1 MKNLLCSFL
10 VLVTV
15 FMSTYAIPAFNST
28 EKQLFIDKLKYGI
41 NEEQREF
48 ELMTIH
54 CTDPEN
60 PQDQLSILL
69 ENGGNFVSISPTGRA
84 FTRVRVKTLDFDVGK
99 TSQQEQNEKSV
110 VLTCSKGGSVYDR
123 IEAKLKIND
132 INDNAPEWIND
143 VYIGN
148 IDEEINEQLPYK
160 VPMRTQILIID
171 KDGVDN
177 NIITP
182 NCSLVEIAPG
192 NKNEP
197 CEKYFSFKVLSYQN
211 PLDQEYTYWTI
222 DVFTIKRVF
231 TGISTLRLVV
241 EIVNKPNLVTEQ
253 TLKSQTRNFLIY
265 VRDIQNLPPIFDQNS
280 LSFSMNESTQP
291 GDQVEFGRNVIASDQ
306 DRGDP
311 NAIRFEL
318 RRNPDDPYAFD
329 NDLFE
334 LGVEFMSSP
343 NRSAYGVPFK
353 LKNNVDREAIIN
365 EAKSLSI
372 DIIAIEYDPDQR
384 ANRNPMN
391 TTSTLVVRVIDS
403 NDNPPRFSQDVYTY
417 DITEL
422 TNIVV
427 NDYRQLTGNFQIDVS
442 DSDSFLYNKF
452 RVSIVEG
459 GQNGNFSLL
468 NFTEGQKTSSFLI
481 YVRSPLLNYE
491 VPPNQYSLKLRA
503 EDILRPDL
511 QSEAIVN
518 INILDANDNFPLFS
532 QPTYVCNVQENQ
544 EPGILTQTGC
554 SLTARDADSGAFG
567 EVTGYEVNDNTNTF
581 TIDENGNLFL
591 ERPLDFE
598 TQSVYT
604 FTATAYDGGTLDD
617 RKSGTAFVNVV
628 VGNIV
633 EDGPQFTQTYSSTL
647 YEDSLELQPAII
659 LQAVNIETQG
669 DIIYSLVRIEP
680 ATIPL
685 NTIRV
690 NSTTGVV
697 SVINYVDYK
706 TTQNGTIFLT
716 FRATTGAL
724 FSETVATIV
733 VFDLNNYAPEF
744 LPLGQTTFSAII
756 YENATAGDVV
766 IDLNVRDR
774 DETGLNGQVEFK
786 ILSGDNDVFLIR
798 SDSGEIIIGDS
809 STLDVERQS
818 RYNIE
823 VEAGDKGTPPRYAS
837 VMVNIQILDSN
848 NKNPRFLKELYVF
861 QINENAAINTR
872 IGNVIANDTDSTNS
886 LEYSIDFTSVNFEK
900 GGNQLD
906 TYIDA
911 EKIVSMQPLTGEIR
925 VAGTINR
932 ALFDGM
938 DFKVVVQDINAPA
951 NGPRQTA
958 TASVLIFILAD
969 PDPRI
974 YFDAPWT
981 RQNPII
987 RKTYSET
994 NNVGYQILVLRA
1006 TDPAVP
1012 ETVQIYREMSGSD
1025 PNDYFEI
1032 SNSSV
1037 IIKKRIDYET
1047 LPALDKTISVV
1058 VLAISRNED
1067 RTATATVIIDVQD
1080 LNDNEPQFDRL
1091 SYTFAVPEDKKYPY
1105 TVGEVIA
1112 RDADSS
1118 SYGEIEYFLAGS
1130 RNEDFDVY
1138 TERVGSETKAVII
1151 VSQTA
1156 VLDYESYKEYNIE
1169 LIATDKQFPVSTTL
1183 IINIGDKNDVIPHF
1197 DERIYNFSIIGTQDT
1212 GRDVGYVF
1220 AMDEDSGLN
1229 GDVDYSIVSSTNQ
1242 GYNYFGIET
1251 VDVPS
1256 SRPDEKLKRGRIY
1269 VRRSLQAL
1277 ADRTV
1282 FNMTVYA
1289 RDKGSP
1295 PLDPGKCIVIITVSK
1310 GVQDMKPKWDENLNT
1325 KVQIPEGTPI
1335 GNVVYTVKA
1344 YAANA
1349 TSGIIYSFA
1358 GFGDALKDYENFN
1371 IDPNTGVI
1379 TVGAEL
1385 DFEKKHVYNLQIRA
1399 TDSMND
1405 TLTNQFLLIVEVLD
1419 IEDND
1424 PSFLDC
1430 PGRQYPIPVVASVS
1444 ESMMPP
1450 RFVYQVLACDLDQPP
1465 HDDIKYSWY
1474 FDPQNAA
1481 EVLCKP
1487 DIIEK
1492 FTLNSTTGDIHTAAI
1507 LDREV
1512 KDEYLLCVQVSQVV
1526 GNNRKKRDLTADL
1539 TAKNI
1544 SSTVLFI
1551 QVIVIDENDEGPKFI
1566 NHSVI
1571 NVIDQFPSVDIYVAE
1586 AVDRDLPP
1594 HNNIRYSIDKTLFVI
1609 GGKPQQAPTA
1619 FTINA
1624 NDGTVSIGTNDYT
1637 DYIDGYFD
1645 ITIKAEDRNGENN
1658 LTDYMQLRV
1667 YVTERSN
1674 FIRVVINKPADTGV
1688 ETQIGNLLKRLNSLE
1703 SNVFYKVMSISNHV
1717 ISNDAAPSFESTDV
1731 CLVVVRNNNVMSSL
1745 DAAKRLNNE
1754 RSVTQALNEYEAL
1767 DPGPC
1772 DPAKSVYPVGWESYW
1787 WVLVAFAIFIFI
1799 CCIILIALIVALFEQ
1814 HEKNMKNKPYFVQSN

>member
-1 MKNLLCSFL
+1 GGLSFTSVTRTNTSIALLQPSPNESTALTLSVYDSIKKKRKPVHEMSYELTTFEL
-10 VLVTV
+10 QPITIASGYLRGGILIPDVL
-15 FMSTYAIPAFNST
+15 SADAIPAFNST

-291 GDQVEFGRNVIASDQ
+291 GDQVEFGRNIEEIQTLLDL
-306 DRGDP
+306 
-311 NAIRFEL
+311 NFE
-318 RRNPDDPYAFD
+318 
-329 NDLFE
+329 E
-334 LGVEFMSSP
+334 TQM
-343 NRSAYGVPFK
+343 
-353 LKNNVDREAIIN
+353 
-365 EAKSLSI
+365 
-372 DIIAIEYDPDQR
+372 AIEYDPDQR

-481 YVRSPLLNYE
+481 Y
-491 VPPNQYSLKLRA
+491 LRA

-1130 RNEDFDVY
+1130 RNEDFD
-1138 TERVGSETKAVII
+1138 ETKAVII

-1379 TVGAEL
+1379 T
-1385 DFEKKHVYNLQIRA
+1385 LQIRA

-1465 HDDIKYSWY
+1465 HDDIKYS
-1474 FDPQNAA
+1474 
-1481 EVLCKP
+1481 KP

-1571 NVIDQFPSVDIYVAE
+1571 N
-1586 AVDRDLPP
+1586 
-1594 HNNIRYSIDKTLFVI
+1594 
-1609 GGKPQQAPTA
+1609 
-1619 FTINA
+1619 
-1624 NDGTVSIGTNDYT
+1624 
-1637 DYIDGYFD
+1637 
-1645 ITIKAEDRNGENN
+1645 
-1658 LTDYMQLRV
+1658 
-1667 YVTERSN
+1667 ERSN

-1814 HEKNMKNKPYFVQSN
+1814 FRSIKLDGSGNQSFYQVHSRTSAVPTAFETMQTP